1 MCVKILFE
9 IRSDELF
16 VGEETLT
23 ASQSEDED
31 DNVDITGWV

>member
-23 ASQSEDED
+23 ASQSED